1 MGVGLMKN
9 LLVGNGINIQF
20 GGYENTNEAII
31 VRGIKDLEKD
41 NFPKH
46 IILENTENL
55 VKLIGYLFMEFKYM
69 MNDTYNRFTLSNEI

>member
-31 VRGIKDLEKD
+31 VRGIKDLEKEV
-41 NFPKH
+41 KRLTR
-46 IILENTENL
+46 IIFYER
-55 VKLIGYLFMEFKYM
+55 K
-69 MNDTYNRFTLSNEI
+69 